1 METKIMSGEIYRVHS
16 NGYSELVAIY
26 NADYQNKN
34 GLQGAFKKIGEK

>member
-26 NADYQNKN
+26 DNDVN
-34 GLQGAFKKIGEK
+34 GSGGFKKIGDTK